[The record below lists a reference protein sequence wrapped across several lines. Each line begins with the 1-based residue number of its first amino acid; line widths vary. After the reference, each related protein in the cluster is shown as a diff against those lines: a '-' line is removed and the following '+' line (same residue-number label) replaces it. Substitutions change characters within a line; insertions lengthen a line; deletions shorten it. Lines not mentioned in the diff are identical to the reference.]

1 MGLVFYAARHTD
13 FFTRCAIYIRRSKL
27 LSPVLKDLRDEGHK
41 AGRCFGWQG
50 TQQSLGQKI
59 KIKNRMKES
68 VSENSECM
76 Y

>member
-13 FFTRCAIYIRRSKL
+13 FFYRCAIYIRRAKL
-27 LSPVLKDLRDEGHK
+27 LSLALKDLRDEGYK
-41 AGRCFGWQG
+41 AGRCIGWQG

-68 VSENSECM
+68 VS
-76 Y
+76 